1 LKWLY
6 SSFSPQVK
14 NYLMP
19 SPKNYTPEIFP
30 KIPATTVCQSAK
42 FIGTSEHPLPL
53 ARGMISS
60 EVKAEG

>member
-1 LKWLY
+1 MLCGLRKILPEWFAKKIC
-6 SSFSPQVK
+6 SRNFS
-14 NYLMP
+14 
-19 SPKNYTPEIFP
+19 

-60 EVKAEG
+60 EVKAAG